1 MKRLF
6 FAFLLLLPAAAGFG
20 APLTTL
26 GAQNGDTSGG
36 NYTADALRYAA
47 RTQLAFVISS
57 DLRDFTSADEP
68 SGEELV
74 SLIAIKSDKVYS
86 MILTGEQIG
95 KALKK
100 AFFLY
105 PRANPAFLHLSGMRV
120 VLKDHGVKTVEVA
133 SGDGWEPLA
142 DRVLYSVAMS
152 QSLAEGVL
160 GYWKL
165 WSIED
170 AEEESMTMGDIIP
183 LYFAEQDQKD
193 PFEKR
198 ITTEEDQ

>member
-1 MKRLF
+1 
-6 FAFLLLLPAAAGFG
+6 
-20 APLTTL
+20 
-26 GAQNGDTSGG
+26 
-36 NYTADALRYAA
+36 
-47 RTQLAFVISS
+47 
-57 DLRDFTSADEP
+57 
-68 SGEELV
+68 
-74 SLIAIKSDKVYS
+74 
-86 MILTGEQIG
+86 
-95 KALKK
+95 
-100 AFFLY
+100 
-105 PRANPAFLHLSGMRV
+105 MRV